1 MTRRS
6 QPQKWLIF
14 GSGFGLTLLFAGC
27 ASMPSGVE
35 RAEFQEPPAMEH
47 TVSQVSQKEGAVPAK
62 AWPDDQWWRQFGTPD
77 PDRIMEIALR
87 DSPGL
92 KKAYARLGA
101 AGAVAQVQGARLLPW
116 LDSDASFRQSRYAEH
131 GVVASYNPDLAG
143 AVKSAAFINP
153 VSFRYEFDFWG
164 ENRAIFDAA
173 LGEAAAERAEF
184 ADAWLLLSAA
194 IARSYLR
201 GVALAHQLVL
211 AHDMVELW
219 RELLQLA
226 ETRFRTGL
234 DTDDAVKQANIELE
248 IANKREA
255 GTRAFLVL
263 HQDMLAQLMG
273 EGPELDAEFIHWKNG
288 QHSSEDFA
296 PSASSD
302 RVARPP
308 A

>member
-1 MTRRS
+1 
-6 QPQKWLIF
+6 
-14 GSGFGLTLLFAGC
+14 
-27 ASMPSGVE
+27 
-35 RAEFQEPPAMEH
+35 
-47 TVSQVSQKEGAVPAK
+47 
-62 AWPDDQWWRQFGTPD
+62 
-77 PDRIMEIALR
+77 
-87 DSPGL
+87 
-92 KKAYARLGA
+92 
-101 AGAVAQVQGARLLPW
+101 
-116 LDSDASFRQSRYAEH
+116 
-131 GVVASYNPDLAG
+131 LAG

-164 ENRAIFDAA
+164 KNRAIFDAA

-184 ADAWLLLSAA
+184 ADAGLLLTAA

-226 ETRFRTGL
+226 EDTFRTGL

-263 HQDMLAQLMG
+263 QQDMLAQLMG
-273 EGPELDAEFIHWKNG
+273 EGPTQRRICSRENG

-296 PSASSD
+296 PPHLPIELLAHRPDLAAAMHRAEAAAQQIHVAKAQFLPSVDLETAAGGWKLPSSQKTS
-302 RVARPP
+302 PP
-308 A
+308 CQAICSREAP